1 MSATM
6 FSKKLL
12 YIPDYVVY
20 EDVPTIIKYFEDFNI
35 AKVKSVQV
43 FPHEEQEYYI
53 EDRYNYGYAII
64 EIDYYYYNQGSCN
77 FYNSIE
83 NNKCLMVYN
92 DPLYWEVQFNPLE
105 KHNTPNYIYNPKC
118 IINENDNNSDEE
130 YSYTSD
136 PEDETADSDY
146 VYNEESSID
155 DYNYESYKT
164 KQKAKRQKL
173 DEQLAKLK
181 KTLEIIKNNQ
191 EKMHALLIKNNK
203 VIGNS
208 IKMSNNTD
216 YKNNWARRLRIKY

>member
-1 MSATM
+1 MYKLIVILLLFLLGFYFIYRSNDIEALTPSHSA
-6 FSKKLL
+6 
-12 YIPDYVVY
+12 
-20 EDVPTIIKYFEDFNI
+20 
-35 AKVKSVQV
+35 
-43 FPHEEQEYYI
+43 
-53 EDRYNYGYAII
+53 G
-64 EIDYYYYNQGSCN
+64 
-77 FYNSIE
+77 
-83 NNKCLMVYN
+83 
-92 DPLYWEVQFNPLE
+92 
-105 KHNTPNYIYNPKC
+105 
-118 IINENDNNSDEE
+118 NNSDEE

-136 PEDETADSDY
+136 PEDETNDSDY

-173 DEQLAKLK
+173 DEQLVKLK